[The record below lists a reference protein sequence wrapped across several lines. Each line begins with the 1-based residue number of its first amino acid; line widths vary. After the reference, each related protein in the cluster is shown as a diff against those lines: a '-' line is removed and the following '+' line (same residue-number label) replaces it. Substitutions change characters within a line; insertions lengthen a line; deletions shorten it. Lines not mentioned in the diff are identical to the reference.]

1 MKTSIKT
8 RTSEL
13 AEAAP
18 VCKKRDR
25 EGSCRR
31 LLDAGLEVFSKY
43 GYDAATTKLV
53 AKQAGINESLINRYF
68 EGKEGLLL
76 ALIRQFFESEKESG
90 AFHYP
95 AGKTLEQELLN
106 FSTAMFDHHAKVHKF
121 FKVVISRAI
130 VDAKIGEEM
139 KCSAEDGFITLLTE
153 RLVAFKKRKM
163 IRSDVDLD
171 RACFIIKHTC
181 FSLGFLGRFVM
192 GLEND
197 YIHATLADFVRDYSA
212 GISAKKA

>member
-1 MKTSIKT
+1 MPMKT
-8 RTSEL
+8 RTSE
-13 AEAAP
+13 AP
-18 VCKKRDR
+18 EGATVCKKRDR

-53 AKQAGINESLINRYF
+53 AKEAGINESLINRYF

-95 AGKTLEQELLN
+95 PGKTVEQELLN
-106 FSTAMFDHHAKVHKF
+106 FSTAMFAHHAKVHKF

-130 VDAKIGEEM
+130 VDSRIGEEM
-139 KCSAEDGFITLLTE
+139 KCASEDGFVGLLSE
-153 RLVAFKKRKM
+153 RLAVFKKRGV
-163 IRSDVDLD
+163 IRADVDLD
-171 RACFIIKHTC
+171 RACFIVKHTC

-192 GLEND
+192 GLEKD
-197 YIHATLADFVRDYSA
+197 YVLTSLSEFVRDYST
-212 GISAKKA
+212 GITAKRAK